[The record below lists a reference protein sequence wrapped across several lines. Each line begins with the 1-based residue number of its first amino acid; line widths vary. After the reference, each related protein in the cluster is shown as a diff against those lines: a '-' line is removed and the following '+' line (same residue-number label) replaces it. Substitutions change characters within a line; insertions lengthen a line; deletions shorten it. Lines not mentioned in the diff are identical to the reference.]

1 MPMFTLGI
9 ALVVFALLVLIGAL
23 LVRRKG
29 QKILSAPVKK
39 TGQAAG
45 VQGAASFEGAVR
57 TQQPLPAPCSG
68 QPCVYYELIV
78 EKKVKERHG
87 ASTTT
92 RWKTASKHHWGS
104 QFWLDD
110 GSGPLLVEGREAAD
124 ADLQQTY
131 KGALPATLSQP
142 LAERGEEILETKV
155 TEKIVPAGARLF
167 VLGQIAHGQLMPPAK
182 GKLTVST
189 RGRDAL
195 LGSTKKVAL
204 GLSAFGGLV
213 AAIGAVVMIV
223 RPGEARPCGELQD
236 AQRACVVAT
245 YMSTTDDFQPDGS
258 TKKVPIR
265 EQKLSWVVTREG
277 RYQLEAKQMPR
288 EKKWLNPSIQV
299 EDKWGL
305 PMNVGMNLKLG
316 SAAND
321 FKTKTKNLK
330 PGTYT
335 VYVWSMA
342 AGPDQLQF
350 GIEPLAAAEASN

>member
-1 MPMFTLGI
+1 M
-9 ALVVFALLVLIGAL
+9 
-23 LVRRKG
+23 
-29 QKILSAPVKK
+29 
-39 TGQAAG
+39 
-45 VQGAASFEGAVR
+45 
-57 TQQPLPAPCSG
+57 
-68 QPCVYYELIV
+68 YYELIV

>member
-1 MPMFTLGI
+1 MVTLGI
-9 ALVVFALLVLIGAL
+9 ALVVFALLVFIAAL
-23 LVRRKG
+23 VVRRKG
-29 QKILSAPVKK
+29 QKILSAPVRK
-39 TGQAAG
+39 TGEAANA
-45 VQGAASFEGAVR
+45 QGPASFEGAVR
-57 TQQPLPAPCSG
+57 APQPLQAPCSG

-78 EKKVKERHG
+78 EKKVKEKHG
-87 ASTTT
+87 TNTTT
-92 RWKTASKHHWGS
+92 RWKTASKQHAGS

-110 GSGPLLVEGREAAD
+110 GSGPVPVHAREAAD

-131 KGALPATLSQP
+131 KGVLPPAMPHPQP
-142 LAERGEEILETKV
+142 GHGEEILETKV
-155 TEKIVPAGARLF
+155 TEKIVPVDARLF
-167 VLGQIAHGQLMPPAK
+167 ALGQVAHGQLMPPAK
-182 GKLTVST
+182 GKLIVST

-195 LGSTKKVAL
+195 LGSTKKLAR
-204 GLSAFGGLV
+204 GLTAFGGLV

-223 RPGEARPCGELQD
+223 RPGEARPCGDLKDTQK
-236 AQRACVVAT
+236 ACVVAT
-245 YMSTTDDFQPDGS
+245 YMSTTDDFQADGT

-265 EQKLSWVVTREG
+265 EQKLTWQVTKEG

-288 EKKWLNPSIQV
+288 EKKWLNPTIQV

-316 SAAND
+316 NAAND

-342 AGPDQLQF
+342 EGPDKLQF
-350 GIEPLAAAEASN
+350 AIDPLAATEASN